1 MPFAISHGK
10 VEEKIAEKNEQQQ
23 QESSNAKIWN
33 EIVKNYEMIQGA
45 QLSNSFILLMVLN
58 EAKQP
63 LTTTKISELISKR
76 SKGEI
81 YKISATL
88 RDSLELRLKRE
99 GYVEGIDKKN
109 KGLYSITPKGQKL
122 LQGWIVFCQLITLKF
137 IFIISFITIYPSFHN
152 FDLHFFNEKSS
163 INYTAQHST
172 SAYKVKGKIINIW
185 LYKQIGLVS

>member
-1 MPFAISHGK
+1 M
-10 VEEKIAEKNEQQQ
+10 E
-23 QESSNAKIWN
+23 WN
-33 EIVKNYEMIQGA
+33 CKELWDDSRCTIIK
-45 QLSNSFILLMVLN
+45 FIYSPNGTN

-63 LTTTKISELISKR
+63 LTTTQISELISKQ

-99 GYVEGIDKKN
+99 GYVQGIDKKN

-152 FDLHFFNEKSS
+152 FELHFSLMKR
-163 INYTAQHST
+163 
-172 SAYKVKGKIINIW
+172 V
-185 LYKQIGLVS
+185 L